1 MNTKTQKPAYLAP
14 RTTRTLI
21 RIDVNLCSSSNY
33 GATAT
38 VEDMEESDYGWEI

>member
-33 GATAT
+33 GAT
-38 VEDMEESDYGWEI
+38 VEDMNEELYEWEI

>member
-21 RIDVNLCSSSNY
+21 RIDVNLCTSTY
-33 GATAT
+33 GAT
-38 VEDMEESDYGWEI
+38 VEMENMNESDYDWEI

>member
-1 MNTKTQKPAYLAP
+1 MNTKTLKPAYLAP

-33 GATAT
+33 GAT
-38 VEDMEESDYGWEI
+38 VEDMEETDYGWEI

>member
-21 RIDVNLCSSSNY
+21 RIDVNLCTSTY
-33 GATAT
+33 GAT
-38 VEDMEESDYGWEI
+38 VEDMNEDSYEWEI